1 MAEQRFTNR
10 EITLMFDEIKDHLE
24 RNDEK
29 SEQILTQ
36 VKFTNGKVK
45 KLHLYLSIVGT
56 SVVTL
61 FLQDAQSLIHFITS
75 IL

>member
-24 RNDEK
+24 RNDVK
-29 SEQILTQ
+29 SEQILAQ